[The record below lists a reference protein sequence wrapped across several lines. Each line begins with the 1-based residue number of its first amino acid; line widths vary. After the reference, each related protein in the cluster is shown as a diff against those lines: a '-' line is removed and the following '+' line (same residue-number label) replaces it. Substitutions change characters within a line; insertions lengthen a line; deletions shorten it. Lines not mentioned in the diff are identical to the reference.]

1 MPREGTTE
9 TAFCLLPS
17 AFREVRCDWGVSH
30 MISSGMYQKAL
41 RGHRDLKVYQLA
53 YSLAMRIFEESMTFP
68 PEERY
73 SLTSQIRRSS
83 RSVAA
88 NIAEGFRKRQYPSMF
103 MSKLADSDAEAT
115 ETQVW
120 LDFAR
125 DCGYLSMRVQER
137 TGGGIRGDR
146 EDVARDDRTPREIR
160 TIFPGEPTVTR
171 RCKGGT
177 QQSAA

>member
-1 MPREGTTE
+1 MSGSGTQ
-9 TAFCLLPS
+9 AKGF
-17 AFREVRCDWGVSH
+17 
-30 MISSGMYQKAL
+30 

-53 YSLAMRIFEESMTFP
+53 CSLAMHIFKESKTFP
-68 PEERY
+68 QEERY

-125 DCGYLSMRVQER
+125 DCGYLSTER
-137 TGGGIRGDR
+137 HK
-146 EDVARDDRTPREIR
+146 ELVARYEEIGMMVHSMIEHPER
-160 TIFPGEPTVTR
+160 FAPSSQI
-171 RCKGGT
+171 
-177 QQSAA
+177 AA